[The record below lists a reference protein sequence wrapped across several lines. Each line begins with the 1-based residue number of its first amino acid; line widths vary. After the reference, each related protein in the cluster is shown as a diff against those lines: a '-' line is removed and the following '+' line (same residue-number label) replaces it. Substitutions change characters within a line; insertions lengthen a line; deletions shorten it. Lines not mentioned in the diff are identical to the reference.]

1 MKDSDTKTP
10 EFAALLAEGRPILID
25 GGLATQCEAMGH
37 NIDGDLWSAVLLRNN
52 PRAIVDASRA
62 YLDAGAE
69 IIATASYQA
78 SRQGLVA
85 TGLSVAEADDL
96 IVSSVSLA
104 QQARDEF
111 LHDNPDTDRPPLIAV
126 SIGPYGAVLHDGSEY
141 TGAYDVT
148 EEDLTEFHRSR
159 LELLD
164 GAGADL
170 LACETIPSG
179 LEARVL
185 SELLLNV
192 QSPAWVSF
200 SCKDEGHLCD
210 GAALAEAAAL
220 FRYHPSVLAV
230 GANCVQPQLLLS
242 LIQVIKDA
250 VPDKA
255 IVVYPN
261 SGEIYHAEDNSWLG
275 TVTDMQC
282 ERSAQEWIDAGARL
296 VGGCCRIGPEQIA
309 AMAQCE
315 ALKR

>member
-10 EFAALLAEGRPILID
+10 DFAALLASGRPILID

-37 NIDGDLWSAVLLRNN
+37 NIDGDLWSAVLLQSN
-52 PRAIVDASRA
+52 PRAIVGASRA

-78 SRQGLVA
+78 SRQGLMA
-85 TGLSVAEADDL
+85 TGLSAVQADDL

-111 LHDNPDTDRPPLIAV
+111 LHDNPDTHRMPLVAA

-141 TGAYDVT
+141 TGAYDIAK
-148 EEDLTEFHRSR
+148 EDLFQFHRSR

-164 GAGADL
+164 SAGADL
-170 LACETIPSG
+170 LACETIPSFD
-179 LEARVL
+179 EAQVL
-185 SELLLNV
+185 CDLLR
-192 QSPAWVSF
+192 SAHCPAWVSF
-200 SCKDEGHLCD
+200 SCRDEQHLCD
-210 GAALAEAAAL
+210 GASLAEAAAL
-220 FRYHPSVLAV
+220 FLGHPTVLAV
-230 GANCVQPQLLLS
+230 GVNCVQPQLLLS
-242 LIQVIKDA
+242 LIQVIKDT

-261 SGEIYHAEDNSWLG
+261 SGEVYDADDNSWSG
-275 TVTDMQC
+275 TVTNLQC
-282 ERSAQEWIDAGARL
+282 ERSAQGWIDAGARL

-309 AMAQCE
+309 AMAGCD
-315 ALKR
+315 ALEM

>member
-1 MKDSDTKTP
+1 MKDSDTKVP
-10 EFAALLAEGRPILID
+10 DFAALLASGRPLLID

-37 NIDGDLWSAVLLRNN
+37 NIDGDLWSAVLLQKN
-52 PRAIVDASRA
+52 PRAIIDASRA

-78 SRQGLVA
+78 SRQGLIA
-85 TGLSVAEADDL
+85 TGLSAAEAGEL
-96 IVSSVSLA
+96 IVSSVLLA

-111 LHDNPDTDRPPLIAV
+111 LRDNPDTHWAPLIAA

-141 TGAYDVT
+141 TGTYDIT
-148 EEDLTEFHRSR
+148 EEDLFEFHRSR

-170 LACETIPSG
+170 LACETIPSFV
-179 LEARVL
+179 EAKVL
-185 SELLLNV
+185 CELLR
-192 QSPAWVSF
+192 SAHCPAWISF
-200 SCKDEGHLCD
+200 SCRNEQHLCD
-210 GAALAEAAAL
+210 GALLAEAAAL
-220 FRYHPSVLAV
+220 FRGHPTVLAV
-230 GANCVQPQLLLS
+230 GVNCVQPQLLLP

-261 SGEIYHAEDNSWLG
+261 SGEVYDAEDNSWSG
-275 TVTDMQC
+275 TVTDLQC

-309 AMAQCE
+309 AMAGCS
-315 ALKR
+315 ALEM